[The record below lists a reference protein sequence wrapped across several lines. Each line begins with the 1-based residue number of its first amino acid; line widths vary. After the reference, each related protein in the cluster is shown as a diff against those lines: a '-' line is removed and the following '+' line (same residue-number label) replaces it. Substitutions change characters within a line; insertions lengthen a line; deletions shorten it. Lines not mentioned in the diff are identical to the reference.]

1 MVTAPCLLYLANSF
15 AEPCSVKFTKFAI
28 ANLVNFTEQGSAKEL
43 ARYNRQGAVTIT
55 ANINEG
61 YTLSE
66 AIKYF
71 ESVMTEI
78 APENQI
84 TWKGKS
90 EEIKETSN
98 EL

>member
-1 MVTAPCLLYLANSF
+1 M
-15 AEPCSVKFTKFAI
+15 
-28 ANLVNFTEQGSAKEL
+28 
-43 ARYNRQGAVTIT
+43 TIS

-61 YTLSE
+61 YTLTE

-71 ESVMTEI
+71 EKVMSKL

-90 EEIKETSN
+90 EEKIGRASCRERV
-98 EL
+98 